1 MAGLLASLRLLGH
14 SLVDLVYPP
23 ICLGCDSEI
32 DSGLVCRE
40 CRQRLLT
47 NRLGVCP
54 ACGRPNAG
62 SASCGRCRAP
72 FCLARVR
79 ALGRYV
85 PPYLPL
91 VLSLKYDSK
100 VRIAQVLGEALTALV
115 ESDPGLY
122 RADLVCPVPLHPV
135 RRRERGYN
143 QAELLARE
151 VAAGTGLRY
160 VEALARIRNTR
171 SQTGL
176 PDGPDRQRNV
186 RGAFA
191 LIPDVE
197 LEGTRVVLLDDV
209 TTSGATLD
217 AAARQ
222 LLKGG
227 AAEVSALVVAAA

>member
-79 ALGRYV
+79 VAHRQG
-85 PPYLPL
+85 
-91 VLSLKYDSK
+91 DS
-100 VRIAQVLGEALTALV
+100 
-115 ESDPGLY
+115 
-122 RADLVCPVPLHPV
+122 
-135 RRRERGYN
+135 
-143 QAELLARE
+143 
-151 VAAGTGLRY
+151 AG
-160 VEALARIRNTR
+160 A
-171 SQTGL
+171 
-176 PDGPDRQRNV
+176 P
-186 RGAFA
+186 
-191 LIPDVE
+191 
-197 LEGTRVVLLDDV
+197 
-209 TTSGATLD
+209 
-217 AAARQ
+217 
-222 LLKGG
+222 GG
-227 AAEVSALVVAAA
+227 AATDRLERRGPTRQPRVGPKRAGAPGMTRTCDLQVRNLTLYPTELRALEA